1 MSYATVVGPHLST
14 DDDGGR
20 DLAMGIASAPKFT
33 LRFHNAGNHEILG
46 LLAERFGVSKNQLAE
61 EMLERELQAA
71 ALLLERDLT
80 GTLQLLRGYRKDEH
94 LRGAIAEV
102 ARAEA
107 HEDDPLRTRM
117 LTSARTR
124 DVYGVADA
132 FA

>member
-1 MSYATVVGPHLST
+1 
-14 DDDGGR
+14 
-20 DLAMGIASAPKFT
+20 MGITAAPKFT
-33 LRFHNAGNHEILG
+33 LRFRNRRTHEILG
-46 LLAERFGVSKNQLAE
+46 LLAERFGISKNQLAE

-80 GTLQLLRGYRKDEH
+80 GTIELLRRYRKDEH
-94 LRGAIAEV
+94 LQSAIAEV

-107 HEDDPLRTRM
+107 HEDDPLPTKM
-117 LTSARTR
+117 LTSTRTL

>member
-1 MSYATVVGPHLST
+1 
-14 DDDGGR
+14 
-20 DLAMGIASAPKFT
+20 MGIASAPKFT
-33 LRFHNAGNHEILG
+33 LRFHNRGNHEILG

-80 GTLQLLRGYRKDEH
+80 GTLELLRGYRKDEH
-94 LRGAIAEV
+94 LQGAIAEV

-107 HEDDPLRTRM
+107 HEEDPLRTQM
-117 LTSARTR
+117 LDSTHTR
-124 DVYGVADA
+124 DAYGVADA

>member
-1 MSYATVVGPHLST
+1 
-14 DDDGGR
+14 
-20 DLAMGIASAPKFT
+20 MGIASVPKFT

-80 GTLQLLRGYRKDEH
+80 GTLELLHNYRKDEH
-94 LRGAIAEV
+94 LQGAIAEV

-107 HEDDPLRTRM
+107 HEDDPLPTKM
-117 LTSARTR
+117 LTSARTL